1 MAETIFP
8 KRKKIRMEDYD
19 YSAPGAY
26 FITICT
32 VNRVKIFWS
41 DRRGELCSPADNV
54 QTGDQRSPLRVEL
67 SGVGRIVDAEIQ
79 KLNTVY
85 DAVRVDKYCI
95 MPDHVHMILTID
107 TDADGRPQVAPTV
120 SRVVQQFKGA
130 ITKQV
135 GRPIWQ
141 KSFYDHGIRNQQDYN
156 EIWAYIENNP
166 LKYALKRTP

>member
-1 MAETIFP
+1 MINPFP
-8 KRKKIRMEDYD
+8 RRKCIRIEGYD
-19 YSAPGAY
+19 YSTSGAY

-32 VNRVKIFWS
+32 ANREKLFWS
-41 DRRGELCSPADNV
+41 DCRGELCSPTNVPLSDIGIIIDN
-54 QTGDQRSPLRVEL
+54 
-67 SGVGRIVDAEIQ
+67 EIQ

-95 MPDHVHMILTID
+95 MPDHIHMILSIE

-120 SRVVQQFKGA
+120 SRVVKQFKGS

-141 KSFYDHGIRNQQDYN
+141 KSFYDHGIHNQQDYR
-156 EIWAYIENNP
+156 EIWEYIENNP
-166 LKYALKRTP
+166 LKYALNRTP